1 MEERKNFK
9 KLTHSGKVSLVKPCT
24 QLPSRSLLS
33 TFGPIDCVHVI
44 YGWSL
49 GLVGL
54 HGHGELGEPDL
65 LPVAHAVRLQLF
77 HPLVH
82 GAGLVAGAAWGA
94 IQKRV
99 NK

>member
-1 MEERKNFK
+1 MD
-9 KLTHSGKVSLVKPCT
+9 TTPPSSLV
-24 QLPSRSLLS
+24 S
-33 TFGPIDCVHVI
+33 TFGLIDCVDVI

-65 LPVAHAVRLQLF
+65 LAVAHAVRLQLF
-77 HPLVH
+77 HPLIH
-82 GAGLVAGAAWGA
+82 GAGLVAGAACGA